1 MCNRSTIPLMVV
13 AIATWTACAGCD
25 RLTTQ
30 SLRDGGPDSLASLWQ
45 QVEVGTVNYNAVAG
59 SDPENVFIVGDQGTI
74 LHWDGIALVP
84 EVSGTTANL
93 RGVSVVNT
101 TLAYAVGE
109 RGTILH
115 RQDGAW
121 IVDPPMNAA
130 VLNATYAASAFAL
143 AVGEQGTILIYRQGV
158 WSQVPN
164 LRTDNYYAVAN
175 ANDGLQVVGALGV
188 VVRVD
193 PGAGTIVN
201 TASIQG
207 YTKVLAGAVPYAS
220 GSLFVG
226 VDGGFYYWANG
237 VATNEPRLPKN
248 SPPEGFPP
256 QRFLRAISV
265 VGSTVWIVGHEG
277 LVVTGTLDAPMT
289 LVPTPDDRW
298 LLGVYAA
305 SATDVWVVGRSG
317 LIMRG
322 PPGARGPFD
331 GGAP

>member
-1 MCNRSTIPLMVV
+1 MIV
-13 AIATWTACAGCD
+13 AIATWAACAGCD

-30 SLRDGGPDSLASLWQ
+30 SLRDGGPDSLASLWE
-45 QVEVGTVNYNAVAG
+45 QVDAGTVNYNAVAG
-59 SDPENVFIVGDQGTI
+59 TAPENVFIVGDQGTI
-74 LHWDGIALVP
+74 LHWDGIALLP
-84 EVSGTTANL
+84 EASGTTANL
-93 RGVSVVNT
+93 RGVSVVDE

-109 RGTILH
+109 QGTILH

-121 IVDPPMNAA
+121 IVDPPMNTA
-130 VLNATYAASAFAL
+130 VLNATYAASAFTV

-164 LRTDNYYAVAN
+164 SRTDNYYAVAN

-201 TASIQG
+201 TVSIQG

-237 VATNEPRLPKN
+237 VATHKTSLPQK
-248 SPPEGFPP
+248 
-256 QRFLRAISV
+256 FLRAISV
-265 VGSTVWIVGHEG
+265 VGGTAWIVGHEG
-277 LVVTGTLDAPMT
+277 FVATGDVDAPMT

-305 SATDVWVVGRSG
+305 SATDIWVVGRSG
-317 LIMRG
+317 LILRG

>member
-1 MCNRSTIPLMVV
+1 MRNRSCIPLMVV
-13 AIATWTACAGCD
+13 AIATWAACAGCD

-30 SLRDGGPDSLASLWQ
+30 SLRDGGPDSLASLWE
-45 QVEVGTVNYNAVAG
+45 QVDAGTVNYNAVAG
-59 SDPENVFIVGDQGTI
+59 TAPENVFIVGDQGTI

-84 EVSGTTANL
+84 EASGTTANL
-93 RGVSVVNT
+93 RGVSVVDE

-109 RGTILH
+109 QGTILH
-115 RQDGAW
+115 RQDGVW
-121 IVDPPMNAA
+121 IVDPPMNTA
-130 VLNATYAASAFAL
+130 VLNATYAASTFTV

-164 LRTDNYYAVAN
+164 SRTDNYYAIAN

-237 VATNEPRLPKN
+237 VATSEPRLPAN
-248 SPPEGFPP
+248 SPGLLP
-256 QRFLRAISV
+256 QKFLRAISV
-265 VGSTVWIVGHEG
+265 VGSAVWIVGHEG
-277 LVVTGTLDAPMT
+277 LVATGALDSPMT
-289 LVPTPDDRW
+289 LIPTSDARW

-305 SATDVWVVGRSG
+305 SAADVWVVGRSG
-317 LIMRG
+317 LILRG

>member
-1 MCNRSTIPLMVV
+1 MRNRSRITLMVV
-13 AIATWTACAGCD
+13 AIATWAACAGCD

-30 SLRDGGPDSLASLWQ
+30 ALRDGGLDSVASLWEQ
-45 QVEVGTVNYNAVAG
+45 LDAGTVNYNAVAG
-59 SDPENVFIVGDQGTI
+59 SSPDNVFIVGDQGTI
-74 LHWDGIALVP
+74 LHWDGIALSP
-84 EVSGTTANL
+84 EESGTTTNL
-93 RGVSVVNT
+93 RGVSVVNA

-109 RGTILH
+109 QGTILH
-115 RQDGAW
+115 RQDGVW
-121 IVDPPMNAA
+121 STDPPMNTA
-130 VLNATYAASAFAL
+130 VLNATYAASAFAV
-143 AVGEQGTILIYRQGV
+143 AVGEQGTILICRQGV

-164 LRTDNYYAVAN
+164 SRTENYYAVAN

-193 PGAGTIVN
+193 PGAGTIIN
-201 TASIQG
+201 TVSIQG

-226 VDGGFYYWANG
+226 VDGGVFYWANG
-237 VATNEPRLPKN
+237 VATSEPNLPKN
-248 SPPEGFPP
+248 SPPEDFPP
-256 QRFLRAISV
+256 QRFLRAVSV

-289 LVPTPDDRW
+289 LVPTPDERW